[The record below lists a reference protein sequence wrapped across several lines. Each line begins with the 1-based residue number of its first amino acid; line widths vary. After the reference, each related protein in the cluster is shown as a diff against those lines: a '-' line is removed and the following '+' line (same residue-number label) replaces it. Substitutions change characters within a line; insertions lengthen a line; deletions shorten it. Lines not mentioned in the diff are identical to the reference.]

1 MPGLQLDLLEDEAID
16 ERKQKGMLLITC
28 GALWLGIDLLIVMV
42 IGTTGLRA
50 VSGLWTIWTLVE
62 ALVGLVSIGIGVH
75 LRGTLYR

>member
-50 VSGLWTIWTLVE
+50 GSSLWTIWTLVE
-62 ALVGLVSIGIGVH
+62 AVVGLVSIGIGVH